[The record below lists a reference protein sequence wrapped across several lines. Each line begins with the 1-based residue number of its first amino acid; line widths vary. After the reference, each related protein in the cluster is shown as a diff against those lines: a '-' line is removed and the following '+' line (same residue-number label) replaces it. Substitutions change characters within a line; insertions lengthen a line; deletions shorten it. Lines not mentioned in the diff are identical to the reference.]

1 MNKSKL
7 ASLIPTAALVIL
19 VALGALLNHGGFS
32 QPFSSESSE
41 SRAMRSAPPAQAAGL
56 ALTLLRPAS
65 QLAIGFIPYY
75 QAPAEDPPSAV
86 DDTDETDEDTP
97 VSTEVTANDILDSN
111 VDYVLTVAEQ
121 PGHGAAIHDGLLVTY
136 SPDPDFNGTD
146 GYQYQICGTGEG
158 GQCSTAMVTITVNPV
173 NDPPVAADDFVP
185 MNQSNPL
192 VINVLKNDTDID
204 GDALK
209 AVLDAQPTHGS
220 VVLNNDSTFTYT
232 PEAEFNGLDNF
243 SYHANDGKA
252 NSNQAEVLID
262 VAQPDIE
269 NPTLTWVAPV
279 SDTEVYILEGET
291 VVLEV
296 EASDNQNV
304 DYVQFRRWDVPTE
317 SYVNLG
323 VVDAAPY
330 RLELDASSLNVSWN
344 QINARAVDTSGNSSG
359 DVYIWL
365 IKSMSL
371 YLPVARR

>member
-1 MNKSKL
+1 M
-7 ASLIPTAALVIL
+7 
-19 VALGALLNHGGFS
+19 
-32 QPFSSESSE
+32 
-41 SRAMRSAPPAQAAGL
+41 
-56 ALTLLRPAS
+56 
-65 QLAIGFIPYY
+65 
-75 QAPAEDPPSAV
+75 
-86 DDTDETDEDTP
+86 
-97 VSTEVTANDILDSN
+97 
-111 VDYVLTVAEQ
+111 
-121 PGHGAAIHDGLLVTY
+121 TY
-136 SPDPDFNGTD
+136 SPEANFNGTD
-146 GYQYQICGTGEG
+146 SYQYQICGTGEG

-220 VVLNNDSTFTYT
+220 VVLNGNSTFTYT
-232 PEAEFNGLDNF
+232 PEAEFNGLDNS

-323 VVDAAPY
+323 WSMPLPIVWNWTPAP
-330 RLELDASSLNVSWN
+330 
-344 QINARAVDTSGNSSG
+344 
-359 DVYIWL
+359 
-365 IKSMSL
+365 
-371 YLPVARR
+371 

>member
-1 MNKSKL
+1 MNGRKL
-7 ASLIPTAALVIL
+7 TSLVPTAALVTL
-19 VALGALLNHGGFS
+19 VALGAVLNDGSFS
-32 QPFSSESSE
+32 QSFSSESGD
-41 SRAMRSAPPAQAAGL
+41 SRAMRGAPPAQAAGL
-56 ALTLLRPAS
+56 ALRVLGPAS
-65 QLAIGFIPYY
+65 RSALNFIPHY
-75 QAPAEDPPSAV
+75 QAPADDPPIAI

-97 VSTEVTANDILDSN
+97 VSTEVTANDVLDAN

-121 PGHGAAIHDGLLVTY
+121 PGHGAAIHDGLLVNYT
-136 SPDPDFNGTD
+136 PDPNFNGID
-146 GYQYQICGTGEG
+146 SYQYQICSTGEG
-158 GQCSTAMVTITVNPV
+158 GECSTAAVTITVNPV

-185 MNQSNPL
+185 MNQSSPL
-192 VINVLKNDTDID
+192 VINVLKNDSDID

-232 PEAEFNGLDNF
+232 PESEFNGLDSF

-262 VAQPDIE
+262 VAQPDVE

-279 SDTEVYILEGET
+279 SDEEVYILEGET

-296 EASDNQNV
+296 EASDNQDV
-304 DYVQFRRWDVPTE
+304 DYVQFRRWDAPTQ
-317 SYVNLG
+317 SYVDLG
-323 VVDAAPY
+323 TVDAAPY
-330 RLELDASSLNVSWN
+330 GLELDANSLNVSWN
-344 QINARAVDTSGNSSG
+344 QINARAVDTSGNSSA
-359 DVYIWL
+359 DVYIWV